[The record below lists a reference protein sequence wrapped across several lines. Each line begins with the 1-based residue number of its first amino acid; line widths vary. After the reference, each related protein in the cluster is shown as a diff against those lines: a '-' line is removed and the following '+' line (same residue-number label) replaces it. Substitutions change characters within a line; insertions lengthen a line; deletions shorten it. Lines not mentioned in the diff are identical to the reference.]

1 MYKRVLLKLSG
12 EALMEK
18 ENGNPVNPEFLS
30 YLAEEI
36 KVLLEKSVR
45 VAVVVGGGNIYRGM
59 RNAEKSGIDRVNGDY
74 MGMMA
79 TVINSLALKS
89 AFENR
94 GMSARVMSAI
104 PMDTIAEP
112 YIRGKALKHLEKKR
126 VVIFAAGTGNPFF
139 TTDTAA
145 ALRASE
151 MGVDLLIKATRV
163 DGLFNKDPEKY
174 KDAEFI
180 DRITYREAISRGLRV
195 MDTSAIS
202 LCEENKIPV
211 KIINIHKRR
220 NILNAVKGGNTGSYI
235 YTENK

>member
-18 ENGNPVNPEFLS
+18 GKGNPVNPAFLS

-36 KVLLEKSVR
+36 KVLVENSVD

-59 RNAEKSGIDRVNGDY
+59 RDGEKSGIDRVDGDY

-94 GMSARVMSAI
+94 GVKARVMSAI
-104 PMDTIAEP
+104 PINTIAEP
-112 YIRGKALKHLEKKR
+112 YIRGKALKHLDKKR

-151 MGVDLLIKATRV
+151 INANLLIKATRV
-163 DGLFNKDPEKY
+163 DGLFSKDPEKY
-174 KDAEFI
+174 EDAEFI
-180 DRITYREAISRGLRV
+180 DRITYREAINRGLKI

-202 LCEENKIPV
+202 LCEENGIPV
-211 KIINIHKRR
+211 KIINIHKSR
-220 NILNAVKGGNTGSYI
+220 NILNAVKGENGGSYI